1 MWTWRCYR
9 EQNDRQVVR
18 LRKMECRACGA
29 EFPEQRLVICE
40 DRSPKLKGDGEVRL
54 RFSFC
59 SRCWRDPDRRPRLR
73 SAFEAARRE
82 LLAAGADSLWKRHGE
97 IVSYPPEAALPWPV
111 EAADG

>member
-1 MWTWRCYR
+1 
-9 EQNDRQVVR
+9 
-18 LRKMECRACGA
+18 MECRACGA